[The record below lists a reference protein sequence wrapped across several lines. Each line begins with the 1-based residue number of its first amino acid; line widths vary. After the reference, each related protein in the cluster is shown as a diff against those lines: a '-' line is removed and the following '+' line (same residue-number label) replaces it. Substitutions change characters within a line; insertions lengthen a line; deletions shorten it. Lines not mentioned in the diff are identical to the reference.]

1 MPTSTYDLIASNVLG
16 SSAAS
21 VTFSS
26 IPATYRDLII
36 VINATAAVDFAIP
49 AIRLN
54 SDTGSNYSTVLMAGE
69 SGGPISQSL
78 TSTRYFPN
86 YRASTGAGTTRPLIT
101 LVHIMDYSATDKHKT
116 FLSRGNTSEG
126 VEAGAGRWANTAAV
140 NTVQVLTADQNFATG
155 SSFYLY
161 GIVS

>member
-26 IPATYRDLII
+26 IPATYRDLVL
-36 VINATAAVDFAIP
+36 VIEAKNSTSSPFFALFPNGDETATSALVAMSG
-49 AIRLN
+49 N
-54 SDTGSNYSTVLMAGE
+54 GSTTGSSSSGSTDLYLNGRIGASTTENILIISNLLDYST
-69 SGGPISQSL
+69 
-78 TSTRYFPN
+78 TN
-86 YRASTGAGTTRPLIT
+86 
-101 LVHIMDYSATDKHKT
+101 KHKT
-116 FLSRGNTSEG
+116 ILTRASIAANG
-126 VEAGAGRWANTAAV
+126 VEANAARWPNTAAI
-140 NTVQVLTADQNFATG
+140 NSLKIGFQFAAG